1 MKQAVMDALS
11 TNRVTAGR
19 PSVSRLALPGLIREA
34 HAARSAAVHRAL
46 VAVAKMPSVLLKRLH
61 LWRQQRREVRE
72 LAALDERALRDIGLS
87 RYDVLMPGKDS
98 RN

>member
-46 VAVAKMPSVLLKRLH
+46 VAVA
-61 LWRQQRREVRE
+61 
-72 LAALDERALRDIGLS
+72 
-87 RYDVLMPGKDS
+87 
-98 RN
+98 